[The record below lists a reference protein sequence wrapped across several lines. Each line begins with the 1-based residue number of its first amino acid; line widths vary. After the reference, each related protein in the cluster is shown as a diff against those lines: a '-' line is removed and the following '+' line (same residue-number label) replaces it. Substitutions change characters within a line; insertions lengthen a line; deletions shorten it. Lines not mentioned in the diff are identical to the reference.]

1 MYFRKRNT
9 SKQRS
14 TSIESTVIIMAKDGD
29 IVAKALCQLLEKKF
43 IADGMDKD
51 IAKIM
56 SSRACEVGVKAAGRG
71 VKRAGKATKKRALN
85 SWQKFVKQEKNRYK
99 YKSGKR
105 KGQVNMKAMSA
116 AFKKTPAGKRR
127 KKK

>member
-1 MYFRKRNT
+1 
-9 SKQRS
+9 
-14 TSIESTVIIMAKDGD
+14 MAKDGE
-29 IVAKALCQLLEKKF
+29 IVAKVLGHSLEKKF

-51 IAKIM
+51 IAKSM
-56 SSRACEVGVKAAGRG
+56 SSRACEVGVKATGRG
-71 VKRAGKATKKRALN
+71 IKRAGKATKKRALN
-85 SWQKFVKQEKNRYK
+85 SWQKFVKQERNRYK

-116 AFKKTPAGKRR
+116 AFKKTPAGR

>member
-1 MYFRKRNT
+1 MAR
-9 SKQRS
+9 
-14 TSIESTVIIMAKDGD
+14 ESD

-56 SSRACEVGVKAAGRG
+56 SSRACEVGVKATGRG
-71 VKRAGKATKKRALN
+71 IKKAGKATKKRALN
-85 SWQKFVKQEKNRYK
+85 SWQKFVKQERNRYK

-105 KGQVNMKAMSA
+105 KGQVNMKAMST
-116 AFKKTPAGKRR
+116 AFKKTPAGKRSR
-127 KKK
+127 KK

>member
-1 MYFRKRNT
+1 
-9 SKQRS
+9 
-14 TSIESTVIIMAKDGD
+14 MAKDSD

-43 IADGMDKD
+43 IFDGMDPA

-56 SSRACEVGVKAAGRG
+56 ASRACEVSIKAVGRG
-71 VKRAGKATKKRALN
+71 TKRAGKATKKRALN

-105 KGQVNMKAMSA
+105 KGQINMKAMSA
-116 AFKKTPAGKRR
+116 AFKKKNRR
-127 KKK
+127 TKK

>member
-1 MYFRKRNT
+1 
-9 SKQRS
+9 
-14 TSIESTVIIMAKDGD
+14 MAKESD

-56 SSRACEVGVKAAGRG
+56 SSRACEVTIKKAGRG

-85 SWQKFVKQEKNRYK
+85 SWQKFVKQERNRYK

-105 KGQVNMKAMSA
+105 KGQINMKAMSA
-116 AFKKTPAGKRR
+116 AFKKTPAGRR

>member
-1 MYFRKRNT
+1 MIF
-9 SKQRS
+9 
-14 TSIESTVIIMAKDGD
+14 MAKDGD

-43 IADGMDKD
+43 IADGMEKD

-127 KKK
+127 KK

>member
-1 MYFRKRNT
+1 MYSGKCNT
-9 SKQRS
+9 SKQRRI
-14 TSIESTVIIMAKDGD
+14 SIKSTVIIMAKDGD

-56 SSRACEVGVKAAGRG
+56 SSRACEVGVKATGRG
-71 VKRAGKATKKRALN
+71 IKRAGKATKKRALN
-85 SWQKFVKQEKNRYK
+85 SWQKFVKQERNRYK

-116 AFKKTPAGKRR
+116 AFKKTPAGR

>member
-1 MYFRKRNT
+1 MYFRKCYPGIKYGISAIPN
-9 SKQRS
+9 
-14 TSIESTVIIMAKDGD
+14 VIFMAKEGD

-43 IADGMDKD
+43 IADGMEKD

-71 VKRAGKATKKRALN
+71 ARKVGKVTKKRALN

-105 KGQVNMKAMSA
+105 KGQINMKAMST
-116 AFKKTPAGKRR
+116 AFKKKNRKSKR
-127 KKK
+127 